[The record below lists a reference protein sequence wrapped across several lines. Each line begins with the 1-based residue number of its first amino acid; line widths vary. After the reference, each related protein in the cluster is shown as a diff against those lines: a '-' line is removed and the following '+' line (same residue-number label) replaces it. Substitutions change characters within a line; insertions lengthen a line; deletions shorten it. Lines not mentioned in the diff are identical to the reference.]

1 MAYSATINAD
11 EEEGKCT
18 SAMAGVCLV
27 SFASNFNSITPRPSP
42 SPPRLSPRW
51 TWTWTRGTQAETVG
65 GHLVQLQLKSPSSSP
80 SPPRLRLGGLGLDS
94 GDLSGVRQVH
104 IPPLHNV
111 HFGYYVYLPTEQAET
126 YLKSCVLINYSTYI
140 CLCLFGWK
148 VNMILKETVTFK
160 L

>member
-1 MAYSATINAD
+1 MEQDGDTKAFY
-11 EEEGKCT
+11 KCGEST
-18 SAMAGVCLV
+18 D
-27 SFASNFNSITPRPSP
+27 
-42 SPPRLSPRW
+42 
-51 TWTWTRGTQAETVG
+51 
-65 GHLVQLQLKSPSSSP
+65 
-80 SPPRLRLGGLGLDS
+80 LGGGERGIRSMCTLDS
-94 GDLSGVRQVH
+94 CETKILSKTM
-104 IPPLHNV
+104 HNV

>member
-1 MAYSATINAD
+1 MSPCLKGCLLDIHNPIADNVLQTLASSAALEAVDQT
-11 EEEGKCT
+11 T
-18 SAMAGVCLV
+18 
-27 SFASNFNSITPRPSP
+27 
-42 SPPRLSPRW
+42 
-51 TWTWTRGTQAETVG
+51 
-65 GHLVQLQLKSPSSSP
+65 
-80 SPPRLRLGGLGLDS
+80 DS
-94 GDLSGVRQVH
+94 KDAPV
-104 IPPLHNV
+104 HNV

>member
-1 MAYSATINAD
+1 MWTKLFETEELFSCNKVVLSVIWQFIALWWCKRVEVNNSLIHNSSFWDQIRPPKSRWYPSAPPCQRNPILAGSELAD
-11 EEEGKCT
+11 QG
-18 SAMAGVCLV
+18 AIP
-27 SFASNFNSITPRPSP
+27 SIIAKANT
-42 SPPRLSPRW
+42 
-51 TWTWTRGTQAETVG
+51 A
-65 GHLVQLQLKSPSSSP
+65 
-80 SPPRLRLGGLGLDS
+80 
-94 GDLSGVRQVH
+94 
-104 IPPLHNV
+104 LHNV